1 MVFIIIII
9 IVVDDDES
17 GQELYVLFLKERDTR
32 YNECSFFVSPIN
44 DTEFRTIEN
53 IQKKLLS
60 SLSFCVCVCAC
71 ANKQLVTF

>member
-9 IVVDDDES
+9 VDDDES

-53 IQKKLLS
+53 IQKS
-60 SLSFCVCVCAC
+60 SC
-71 ANKQLVTF
+71 LV